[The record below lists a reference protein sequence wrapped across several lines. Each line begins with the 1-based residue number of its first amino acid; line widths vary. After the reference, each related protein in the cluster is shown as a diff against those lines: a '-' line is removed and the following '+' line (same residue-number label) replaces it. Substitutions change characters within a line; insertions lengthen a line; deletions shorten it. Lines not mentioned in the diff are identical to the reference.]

1 VTSTR
6 CWWSPGKQC
15 RRSSVRPAV
24 TQRGETRDFGLKTP
38 RLTLKF
44 RSDKNISKWH
54 PEAVASPNPGRKMSP
69 LCSTSSGS
77 ETLLRIRSL
86 AGSIIDT
93 LESSFQKGQYEAT
106 FLPVEPHQV
115 RVSGQPQNGE
125 DARAHHPAYVASRR
139 GRSDRMKV
147 VRCSR
152 AKSGKKFGQKFFER
166 VFSGPSS
173 CHHGVKID
181 R

>member
-1 VTSTR
+1 
-6 CWWSPGKQC
+6 
-15 RRSSVRPAV
+15 
-24 TQRGETRDFGLKTP
+24 
-38 RLTLKF
+38 
-44 RSDKNISKWH
+44 
-54 PEAVASPNPGRKMSP
+54 MSP

-86 AGSIIDT
+86 AGSIINT

-106 FLPVEPHQV
+106 FLPVEHHQV

-152 AKSGKKFGQKFFER
+152 AKSGKKFVQKFFELSLAS
-166 VFSGPSS
+166 VSKASPEPGAWLN
-173 CHHGVKID
+173 
-181 R
+181 